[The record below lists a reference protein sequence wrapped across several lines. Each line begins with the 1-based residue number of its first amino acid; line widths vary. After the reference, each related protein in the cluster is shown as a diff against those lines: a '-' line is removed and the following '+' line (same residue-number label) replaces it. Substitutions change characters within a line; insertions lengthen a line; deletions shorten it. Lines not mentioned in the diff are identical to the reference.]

1 MDTPFK
7 NFFAGTNMTDE
18 KKEEKVLEGKIIKV
32 SDKGWGFIIAKEI
45 PFVRIFF
52 HWTALTQDTKKF
64 TELKRNMIVSFVPVD
79 KGNRGFHAIKVRV
92 VDSTKEASKEETS
105 KEETPSVV
113 LE

>member
-7 NFFAGTNMTDE
+7 NFFAGATVTEE
-18 KKEEKVLEGKIIKV
+18 KKPEKVLEGKIIKV
-32 SDKGWGFIIAKEI
+32 STKGWGFIIAKDI

-64 TELKRNMIVSFVPVD
+64 TELERNMNVSFVPVD

-92 VDSTKEASKEETS
+92 IESVKEEPKT
-105 KEETPSVV
+105 ETVKS
-113 LE
+113 E